1 MNSFLRLMGLLC
13 LLFTSYSLKA
23 QVDSLQIAGQSFCQ
37 RSIQPVQGLILSEE
51 IGVLDGIFQLHFDI
65 DVITDSMNITE
76 PIDIQLPIDA
86 GVPILQNIQLPN
98 LVGTYHKEDRISET
112 IPISYNSVDL
122 PYYPQAVQ
130 INIPY
135 NNLLNGEEKILNL
148 YAYIYFTPYNTI
160 EIWNPADFY
169 GQRRVWIEP
178 YGVIPERRYIPRD
191 SIPTSN
197 LPLHLDSLH
206 VWEEDW
212 NYELIEGLAYA
223 IPFRRLNYEEDDEGN
238 KSNQKSDGCTFL
250 RRRFRYNMTGTLLG
264 DNTTK
269 RDDPAAFA
277 NVALA
282 GLEVKLYE
290 DDFDIFGSSEN
301 GDIPGVIDDQLFDF
315 TMTNDDG
322 SFDMSFN
329 RCQTKIT
336 EGMNIELFMVIKA
349 HNPTYDIKAKSWI
362 TGGGWQELPFFTR
375 RSVIVLGD
383 FPYLDGEQG
392 TIADADYNIGM
403 NHAHKSVSYCKL
415 AMDYVNESLAEDIP
429 GSFTIWPDAFGS
441 SFFFPNNLG
450 FLDWTPFGLPSALN
464 LDGKPAIYL
473 SSDGSGE
480 EDVTYHEFGHY
491 VMWQLQN
498 ENWIDPITG
507 SFANHSMVEESNP
520 RITWTEGW
528 ANALAVILDMVFYS
542 VDEEY
547 DRDAFTFSNGTPGVH
562 VFEVNPFYPLGN
574 VDQGYLSE
582 HYFACAI
589 NDLFDGPTMVDYG
602 IPSVTAKT
610 HNDDATGSWGS
621 ELDELEL
628 SFQEICQPI
637 IDHAGLTGKLH
648 DVDDYYR
655 ALIHGKSCHERREI
669 KRTFDNN
676 RITDLT
682 SLPATAFSS
691 DGIGFEHQHCFGL
704 FNIHCE
710 EFTLDINR
718 LSTATNFASFNVGY
732 STNASTWLSDDLLIE
747 NNGSLTFNANAEL
760 DNVLVDIAP
769 LYTPQAFI
777 SSFYLFPQPE
787 AHIEVDLCGGMN
799 MIVGNDGFVTLG
811 DNGIATTAEV
821 RVNAGSTL
829 TLGANSNLIIREG
842 SKVIIERGGNLEI
855 SPNANIVLEGD
866 NSVLDIRGNLTLLPQ
881 AIFTFTGNGFVRFDL
896 PNGPAG
902 WSHPNIV
909 MNSNSGFGF
918 QGTGKTDKIIEIADN
933 SYFSPPWTDPTLTF
947 SWQHGKVLLGTNVH
961 IQTTNCLTT
970 LKDLQVESLGGGQY
984 NAFFLSGKNGS
995 TFNDMN
1001 VSGGNVGLFYVGSH
1015 ADGASAVMNDIE
1027 IHHCNI
1033 GLKTLSRGANLTAMN
1048 LHHNSIGWEAEGM
1061 TLPSYLNSSI
1071 VTNNNST
1078 NIFYD
1083 GSISSPLSLNDCT
1096 ITNSIVGIHNV
1107 GASMIHAHCGKIN
1120 FHSIGIL
1127 LNNMG
1132 GVDMSSL
1139 NNQGNVYLR
1148 DNLISIEVTPGI
1160 LLSDIQIDEG
1170 LNSFENNVFALNGFV
1185 DASGTNNALSANSN
1199 AWFTPGS
1206 PQYGDNY
1213 KLEDFTSSVAITLTD
1228 ISPITKNWQI
1238 DPQCGAK
1245 SANLQQ
1251 TPSINYITNIRG
1263 GLEQFG
1269 KAVLDNQ
1276 PTDYDAL
1283 LIGLDQQLKQ
1293 ARQSSD
1299 DKAIAKYTVEK
1310 ALVYHLKNKH
1320 GAALDLLVKIPADMP
1335 TRFAAYIEK
1344 WHCILSADIAA
1355 QEGKLNSIA
1364 YEKQRSNCGHPIYAT
1379 DTDLMETYQNLA
1391 ALAKNVET
1399 QIRVY
1404 PNPNKG
1410 QFDVFIE
1417 GPTKDIAAMGLYDF
1431 SGKLVAD
1438 LIQDGETGNQHT
1450 FDGQN
1455 LPEGIYFLKVT
1466 THTQTL
1472 VKKVLI
1478 AR

>member
-1 MNSFLRLMGLLC
+1 MGLLC

-610 HNDDATGSWGS
+610 HNDDATLSWIP

-637 IDHAGLTGKLH
+637 IDHPGLTGKLH

-655 ALIHGKSCHERREI
+655 ALIDGKSCHERREI
-669 KRTFDNN
+669 KRAFDNN

-682 SLPATAFSS
+682 SPAATGFSS

-704 FNIHCE
+704 LNINCE

-718 LSTATNFASFNVGY
+718 LSNIEDFASFNVGY

-747 NNGSLTFNANAEL
+747 NNGSLTFNANDEL

-769 LYTPQAFI
+769 LYTPQALIQPF
-777 SSFYLFPQPE
+777 FLFPQPE
-787 AHIEVDLCGGMN
+787 ARIEVDLCGGMN
-799 MIVGNDGFVTLG
+799 MHIANYGFVTLG
-811 DNGIATTAEV
+811 DESIATTAEV

-842 SKVIIERGGNLEI
+842 SKVIIERGGNLVI
-855 SPNANIVLEGD
+855 ASNANIVLEGD
-866 NSVLDIRGNLTLLPQ
+866 NSVLDIRGNLTLLQQ
-881 AIFTFTGNGFVRFDL
+881 AIFTFTGDGYVRFDL
-896 PNGPAG
+896 PPTV
-902 WSHPNIV
+902 PNV
-909 MNSNSGFGF
+909 TMAPQSGFSF
-918 QGTGKTDKIIEIADN
+918 QGSGKVDKIVEVAD
-933 SYFSPPWTDPTLTF
+933 YTDLLLPFGDLSLTF
-947 SWQHGKVLLGTNVH
+947 EWQHGKVLLGTWVDVETANA
-961 IQTTNCLTT
+961 ITTFND
-970 LKDLQVESLGGGQY
+970 LKIEKLNNDQY
-984 NAFFLSGKNGS
+984 ETIHTGRAGS
-995 TFNDMN
+995 TFNDMDI
-1001 VSGGNVGLFYVGSH
+1001 SGGIVGLTYYGSRN
-1015 ADGASAVMNDIE
+1015 GSASAIMNDID

-1033 GLKTLSRGANLTAMN
+1033 GLKTLSRGATLTNMN
-1048 LHHNSIGWEAEGM
+1048 LHNNFGVGWEALGM
-1061 TLPSYLNSSI
+1061 TLPC
-1071 VTNNNST
+1071 TFENST
-1078 NIFYD
+1078 AAHNPTFNIYYD
-1083 GSISSPLSLNDCT
+1083 GNISSPLHLEYSHVLNSN
-1096 ITNSIVGIHNV
+1096 IGIDNV
-1107 GASMIHAHCGKIN
+1107 GSSTIHAQCGRITDNN
-1120 FHSIGIL
+1120 FGIVLENLGGVNLNFTDGNGSVNMRDNLTSIYVSHSIL
-1127 LNNMG
+1127 LN
-1132 GVDMSSL
+1132 DL
-1139 NNQGNVYLR
+1139 N
-1148 DNLISIEVTPGI
+1148 
-1160 LLSDIQIDEG
+1160 IDEG
-1170 LNSFENNVFALNGFV
+1170 LNNFEGNTWVFDGVV
-1185 DASGTNNALSANSN
+1185 DASGTGNTLEADRN
-1199 AWFTPGS
+1199 AWRFSGI
-1206 PQYGDNY
+1206 PQYG
-1213 KLEDFTSSVAITLTD
+1213 V
-1228 ISPITKNWQI
+1228 
-1238 DPQCGAK
+1238 
-1245 SANLQQ
+1245 
-1251 TPSINYITNIRG
+1251 NYILDDASTNTPINIVDNFNISKHWNIHKQCNPGFKYVNSSSIDYATNIRR

-1269 KAVLDNQ
+1269 TSIIGNSSEKHTDLSKALNQ
-1276 PTDYDAL
+1276 HLREAYQNEDT
-1283 LIGLDQQLKQ
+1283 
-1293 ARQSSD
+1293 
-1299 DKAIAKYTVEK
+1299 KAIAKYTVEK
-1310 ALVYHLKNKH
+1310 AVMYHLQNKH
-1320 GAALDLLVKIPADMP
+1320 SKALTLLEEASLHLKDDFQSYVDRWRCRIIANIGAM
-1335 TRFAAYIEK
+1335 
-1344 WHCILSADIAA
+1344 
-1355 QEGKLNSIA
+1355 EGKLTGIE
-1364 YEKQRSNCGHPIYAT
+1364 YQEYLEECGKPHRIELPQTYRRQTPSSSFAT
-1379 DTDLMETYQNLA
+1379 SMT
-1391 ALAKNVET
+1391 
-1399 QIRVY
+1399 IF
-1404 PNPNKG
+1404 PNPNNG
-1410 QFDVFIE
+1410 QFEVLIE
-1417 GPTKDIAAMGLYDF
+1417 EAEDISTIGLYDF
-1431 SGKLVAD
+1431 SGKLVAN
-1438 LIQDGETGNQHT
+1438 LEKSNRAGKPLSFDGE
-1450 FDGQN
+1450 N
-1455 LPEGIYFLKVT
+1455 LPVGIYFLKVT
-1466 THTQTL
+1466 TSKETYTE
-1472 VKKVLI
+1472 KILI
-1478 AR
+1478 SR